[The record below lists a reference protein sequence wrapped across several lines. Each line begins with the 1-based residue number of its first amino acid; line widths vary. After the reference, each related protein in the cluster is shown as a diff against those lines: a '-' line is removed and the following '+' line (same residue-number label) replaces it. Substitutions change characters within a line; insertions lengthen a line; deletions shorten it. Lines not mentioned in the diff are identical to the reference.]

1 MGWGHPA
8 SNHAL
13 PWLFLCSSASGVIS
27 FSSAPWQNPQAMFA
41 GLAFGGTASDI
52 SPGHTPSPR
61 AQGQR
66 MLLPAARRGCLQ
78 PDFALCQHQ
87 CSLWELNLQNRE
99 LLLATAKC
107 LKGPF
112 LFSIGFSCGSRLC
125 ILFAAQSWY
134 QAQFLQLLLPQ
145 LALQGLRVATHTPFS
160 STTSSRKL
168 RHA

>member
-87 CSLWELNLQNRE
+87 CSLWELNLQNGE

-125 ILFAAQSWY
+125 ILFQH
-134 QAQFLQLLLPQ
+134 
-145 LALQGLRVATHTPFS
+145 RVGIRHNFS
-160 STTSSRKL
+160 SFCCHSWLSKVCVWLHTRLSPPPPHHES
-168 RHA
+168 